1 MTQHLIIICIITILL
16 WYYYIKSKE
25 QDDKYLPVMVR
36 QSELLHENAKL
47 KQENKKLKLK
57 LKYLEN
63 YKNDVSKT
71 FKILDNELGLINEHI
86 KTKTGATT
94 EQSEQSTS
102 VPNTNIPNSNSFRTS
117 LTPNVLSSLI
127 RSSHETSPTDSMFNG
142 IFNRFLTGDM
152 QFMNPINIPVGAV
165 QRTPLQRAS
174 QHQTPPSQ
182 RPPQQQPSPQRQ
194 HNTVPNEPVNEPGTV
209 NESNTDN
216 ETVNEPGTVDEKDTV
231 NQNEPVNEESG
242 VPQDSS
248 QEEQSQATLSF
259 SVNYLPLNSG
269 YRQYLIRRESQNS

>member
-1 MTQHLIIICIITILL
+1 MTQHLIIICITTILL

-25 QDDKYLPVMVR
+25 QDDKYLPVMMR

-86 KTKTGATT
+86 KTKTGTTT
-94 EQSEQSTS
+94 EQSEQNSS

-117 LTPNVLSSLI
+117 LTPNVLTSLI
-127 RSSHETSPTDSMFNG
+127 RSSQETTPTDSMFNG

-152 QFMNPINIPVGAV
+152 QFMNPINIPEGLAV
-165 QRTPLQRAS
+165 RRTPLQRAS
-174 QHQTPPSQ
+174 QQQTQPPAQ
-182 RPPQQQPSPQRQ
+182 RPPQQQQQ
-194 HNTVPNEPVNEPGTV
+194 LVPNDIVNDPGTV
-209 NESNTDN
+209 NENNTYN
-216 ETVNEPGTVDEKDTV
+216 ETVNQPDTINETDTV

-242 VPQDSS
+242 VPQNST
-248 QEEQSQATLSF
+248 QEGEQSQATLSF
-259 SVNYLPLNSG
+259 SVNYLPLNSE
-269 YRQYLIRRESQNS
+269 YRQYLIRHESQNN